1 MDLSHKRILV
11 TGANGQLGSSI
22 VSVFKQ
28 HHMDVI
34 GTDRSMIDITNQ
46 DQVFEVIKQ
55 LKPQVI
61 IHCAAYTAVDQAET
75 DKENCYRV
83 NVDGTRN
90 LALIA
95 KALNIDFIYFS
106 TDYVFDGTKNTPY
119 SVTDIPNP
127 INYYGLTKYLGEEIV
142 KTLLTNFYI
151 FRISWVYGPNGKNFV
166 KTIQRLGKEKPS
178 INVVNDQIGSPTY
191 TIDVADFL
199 LSKPNIEPGIH
210 HLTNDGFISWFTFAS
225 EVITNSNLPCI
236 VNPISSADY
245 KTLAR
250 RGANSCLAK
259 TKKTTLHNWR
269 ESLLKYLTIYNLN
282 NK

>member
-11 TGANGQLGSSI
+11 TGANGQLGSAI
-22 VSVFKQ
+22 VNVFK
-28 HHMDVI
+28 HNHMDVI
-34 GTDRSMIDITNQ
+34 GTDRSMMDITNQ
-46 DQVFEVIKQ
+46 DQVFEVVKQ

-95 KALNIDFIYFS
+95 KALNIEFIYFS
-106 TDYVFDGTKNTPY
+106 TDYVFDGTKDEPY

-199 LSKPNIEPGIH
+199 LSKPKIEPGIH

-236 VNPISSADY
+236 VNPISSSDY
-245 KTLAR
+245 KTRAR
-250 RGANSCLAK
+250 RGGNSCLAK

-269 ESLLKYLTIYNLN
+269 ESLLKYLTINNLN